1 MKSEIS
7 VVVPLYNKEREVARA
22 IGSVLAQTC
31 PPREIIVVDD
41 GSTDRSAAEVETVR
55 SPLVRLVRQEN
66 RGVSAARNRAAAEAR
81 GRWIALL
88 DADDRWEPVYLEE
101 IERLIARYPGC
112 GAYAT
117 SFTIDDGRRQTPA
130 DTPRNE
136 GIVDFFAEALRRYVL
151 IPSAATL
158 DRALFL
164 ELGGFPEG
172 MRLGED
178 QWLWTRLARRA
189 PVCFSPA
196 RLVVYSK
203 EASNRSAAIWRP
215 ECTPYTFEE
224 LYDRTESDAS
234 NEYVARV
241 ALGKFLTVSA
251 KGGTAEAARAARFFA
266 YTRRNRRALWKLRIL
281 NRLPA
286 SWRSPIMCLYDRL
299 AWILAR
305 KGLS

>member
-1 MKSEIS
+1 MKSDIS

-22 IGSVLAQTC
+22 ICSVLSQTC
-31 PPREIIVVDD
+31 QPREIVVVDD
-41 GSTDRSAAEVETVR
+41 GSTDRSASEAESIR
-55 SPLVRLVRQEN
+55 SPLVRLIRQEN
-66 RGVSAARNRAAAEAR
+66 RGVSAARNRAVAEAR

-88 DADDRWEPVYLEE
+88 DADDRWERGYLEE
-101 IERLIARYPGC
+101 IVRLIASYPGC

-117 SFTIDDGRRQTPA
+117 SFSIDDGRRLIPA
-130 DTPRNE
+130 DTPREE

-164 ELGGFPEG
+164 RLGGFPEG

-178 QWLWTRLARRA
+178 QWLWTRLARRSS
-189 PVCFSPA
+189 VCFSPA

-203 EASNRSAAIWRP
+203 EASNRSTTIWRP

-224 LYDRTESDAS
+224 LYDRAESDAS

-241 ALGKFLTVSA
+241 ALGKFLTVST

-266 YTRRNRRALWKLRIL
+266 YTRSNRLALWKLRIL

-286 SWRSPIMCLYDRL
+286 SWRGPLARLYARL
-299 AWILAR
+299 AWTLAR